1 MATVMATMAAL
12 ILKELKS
19 IIELSSEAGRMPAT
33 MPAGTIEGAAQCL
46 KQLLASPRR
55 QLAVVNP
62 SHNSAK
68 DFLKTDPSAEE
79 SFRRQSPYIS
89 SFAK

>member
-1 MATVMATMAAL
+1 MLEAITCIA
-12 ILKELKS
+12 KET
-19 IIELSSEAGRMPAT
+19 AR
-33 MPAGTIEGAAQCL
+33 
-46 KQLLASPRR
+46 
-55 QLAVVNP
+55 VVNP

>member
-1 MATVMATMAAL
+1 MIVVSCVPTATRIVSACDGVNMATVMATMAAL

-55 QLAVVNP
+55 QLA
-62 SHNSAK
+62 S
-68 DFLKTDPSAEE
+68 
-79 SFRRQSPYIS
+79 
-89 SFAK
+89 